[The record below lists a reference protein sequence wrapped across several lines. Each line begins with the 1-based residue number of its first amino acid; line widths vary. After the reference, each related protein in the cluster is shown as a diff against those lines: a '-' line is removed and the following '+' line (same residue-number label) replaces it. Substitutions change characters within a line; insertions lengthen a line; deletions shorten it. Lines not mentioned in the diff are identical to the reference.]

1 MSTPKFSETHNLVAF
16 LEKPTESEGF
26 EQIIDFLNANPIKY
40 ALTVNPIIYTSC
52 IKQFWATTK
61 VNTVNGEEKI
71 QALMDKKNVIITE
84 TNVRSDLQ
92 LEDDEGTEC
101 LPNATIFKQ
110 LTLMSAKTTAWNEF
124 SSTMA
129 SAIIYLA
136 TNQKFNFS
144 KYIFDN
150 MRKKKPRKI
159 RRKDTELPQ
168 TSVPIEVVADEAV
181 YEEMYDSVERAA
193 TTATGLDE
201 EHDRGII
208 SKTQFTA
215 TLNEPSSI
223 GTSSG
228 SRPRRQE
235 TMRDATAQTRV
246 LALETIKTNQALEIR
261 SLKRRVKKL
270 EKKAIKRTHK
280 LNRLYKISS
289 SRRIESSDEASLGDQ
304 KDASKQERIIDN
316 LDADEGVT
324 LVDETHGRNDQDMF
338 DTGVLDDEELMAEKE
353 VSTANPVTT
362 AGEVVT
368 TASAKVSDAATTPT
382 ISMNDITLAK
392 ALDALKSA
400 KPMVKEPSV
409 PVSAASTSLKVS
421 AVSTTSTTVT
431 TTIKAKG
438 IVMQEPEETT
448 IRTTIVPS
456 QSLKDKG
463 KPKMIKVEKPLKK
476 KDQIMINEE
485 VARNLEAQLQAE
497 LEEEERIARQKEEE
511 ANIALLA
518 E

>member
-1 MSTPKFSETHNLVAF
+1 
-16 LEKPTESEGF
+16 
-26 EQIIDFLNANPIKY
+26 
-40 ALTVNPIIYTSC
+40 
-52 IKQFWATTK
+52 
-61 VNTVNGEEKI
+61 
-71 QALMDKKNVIITE
+71 
-84 TNVRSDLQ
+84 
-92 LEDDEGTEC
+92 
-101 LPNATIFKQ
+101 
-110 LTLMSAKTTAWNEF
+110 
-124 SSTMA
+124 MA

-150 MRKKKPRKI
+150 MRKKKPRKT

-193 TTATGLDE
+193 TTATGLDAE
-201 EHDRGII
+201 QDRGII

-215 TLNEPSSI
+215 TLNELSSI
-223 GTSSG
+223 GTSLG

-235 TMRDATAQTRV
+235 TMGDATAQTRV

-261 SLKRRVKKL
+261 SLKRRMKKL
-270 EKKAIKRTHK
+270 EKKAIKSTYK

-316 LDADEGVT
+316 LNADEGVT

-338 DTGVLDDEELMAEKE
+338 DTGVLDDEEVTAEKE

-368 TASAKVSDAATTPT
+368 TASVKVSDAATTPT
-382 ISMNDITLAK
+382 ISMDDITLAK

-409 PVSAASTSLKVS
+409 PVSAASTSLK
-421 AVSTTSTTVT
+421 
-431 TTIKAKG
+431 
-438 IVMQEPEETT
+438 PEETT

-456 QSLKDKG
+456 QSSKDKG
-463 KPKMIKVEKPLKK
+463 KPKMIKVEKTLKK

-497 LEEEERIARQKEEE
+497 LEEEERITRQKEEE